1 MKFNKKNFLIAFG
14 QYCTFLILSL
24 PCLAVCLFLFPYL
37 MKLGELFSA
46 TDATFPS
53 ILDFLITS
61 ADIFF
66 QNCFLILLIIIG
78 LIIVYEKFYK
88 RKDKNTVRA
97 IVLSLTFLLLVFYCI
112 SIPSLYIAMVARSL
126 YHPKLSETIDT
137 MIDEKYKDDPNKKNS
152 E

>member
-1 MKFNKKNFLIAFG
+1 
-14 QYCTFLILSL
+14 
-24 PCLAVCLFLFPYL
+24 

-46 TDATFPS
+46 TDARFPS

-66 QNCFLILLIIIG
+66 QNSFLILLIIIG

-97 IVLSLTFLLLVFYCI
+97 IVLLLTFLLLVFYCI
-112 SIPSLYIAMVARSL
+112 SIPFLYIAMTARSL
-126 YHPKLSETIDT
+126 HHPKISETIDR
-137 MIDEKYKDDPNKKNS
+137 MLDDKYNNNPNKKNPADAKPRR
-152 E
+152 